1 MKCAR
6 RKVSRFAP
14 GGFTLVELL
23 VVIAIIGMLVGL
35 VLPAVQS
42 ARERGRNTVCKSNMR
57 QVALAVINYENSKNK
72 YPGYVDL
79 FRHQNQNPYRRPL
92 MVLLLPFLDRRDLA
106 DEFAQLAAHI
116 PYSSSLGGPN
126 WEGLWQTKYPNLEGL
141 TLEVLNCPSDSVNLP
156 RHTAYVYNTGTA
168 PNWLGGPSGQNL
180 ADGVFVW
187 AGNLNG
193 VNLVMTSDRIYDGL
207 ENTIMITEN
216 IQARYWTD
224 GDEGY
229 VGCVWWDVP
238 LSSISTVLS
247 INQEKSPA
255 GTGLFGEITGPPQA
269 RIRYARPSSNHPGGV
284 NVAYCDGHV
293 AELNEGIDYVTYA
306 HLMTSKGRSCTA
318 QSNGTVGYMVRNSVL
333 NK

>member
-79 FRHQNQNPYRRPL
+79 FRYQDQNLYRRPL
-92 MVLLLPFLDRRDLA
+92 MVLLLPYLDRRDLA

-116 PYSSSLGGPN
+116 PYDSSLGGPN
-126 WEGLWQTKYPNLEGL
+126 WESLWQLKYPNLEGL

-168 PNWLGGPSGQNL
+168 PSWLGGPSVQNP

-216 IQARYWTD
+216 IQARWWTD
-224 GDEGY
+224 GSEIF

-238 LSSISTVLS
+238 LSNVSSVFS
-247 INQEKSPA
+247 INQNKTDGDPPFSA
-255 GTGLFGEITGPPQA
+255 TGD
-269 RIRYARPSSNHPGGV
+269 IRYARPSSYHPGGV

-318 QSNGTVGYMVRNSVL
+318 NPSGGTVGNWVRNRVL
-333 NK
+333 NKQN

>member
-6 RKVSRFAP
+6 RELSRFAP

-79 FRHQNQNPYRRPL
+79 FRHQDQNLYRRPL
-92 MVLLLPFLDRRDLA
+92 MVLLLPYLDRRDLA

-116 PYSSSLGGPN
+116 PYNPSLGGPD
-126 WEGLWQTKYPNLEGL
+126 WRTLWQSKYPNFEGL
-141 TLEVLNCPSDSVNLP
+141 TLEILNCPSDSVNLP

-168 PNWLGGPSGQNL
+168 PNWLGGPPGQNP
-180 ADGVFVW
+180 ADGVFLW
-187 AGNLNG
+187 NGNPSNPQI
-193 VNLVMTSDRIYDGL
+193 MTADRIYDGQ

-238 LSSISTVLS
+238 LSSLNTVLS
-247 INQEKSPA
+247 VNQEKTA
-255 GTGLFGEITGPPQA
+255 GVEPLNAIGGAQ
-269 RIRYARPSSNHPGGV
+269 RIRYARPASYHPGGV

-318 QSNGTVGYMVRNSVL
+318 QSNGTVGYAVRNSVL
-333 NK
+333 NKQN